1 MIAQFSYNAR
11 YAKCREVKNLY
22 FPESGLFPRPADLQ
36 PSVIPYDST
45 FAFFIFLCLISI
57 LVLQSFYG
65 LTNYK
70 AAQSAAAMR
79 ACILFF
85 QILFLCCYK
94 FCGHSDL
101 FIFLRTTICSCDF
114 KSLARSQRIIP
125 LFI

>member
-1 MIAQFSYNAR
+1 M
-11 YAKCREVKNLY
+11 KNLY
-22 FPESGLFPRPADLQ
+22 FSESGLFPRPADLQ

-79 ACILFF
+79 RL
-85 QILFLCCYK
+85 
-94 FCGHSDL
+94 H
-101 FIFLRTTICSCDF
+101 FIFL
-114 KSLARSQRIIP
+114 
-125 LFI
+125 